1 MSVERTLEAQGAR
14 KILDCIRSDQ
24 NNALLKHNYYN
35 DKFDCT
41 GMYLYVSFVIF
52 CIYVHLFVHVY
63 YR

>member
-1 MSVERTLEAQGAR
+1 MSVERTLEAQGAK

-41 GMYLYVSFVIF
+41 GTSLV
-52 CIYVHLFVHVY
+52 CLFVRHY
-63 YR
+63 CE